1 MVKHSKYIQV
11 NQLIKKF
18 NFEILYKGNLRNR
31 ILIPSLNRTGIE
43 LASKTHIFRN
53 IISAVL

>member
-1 MVKHSKYIQV
+1 MMTNNAISVRS
-11 NQLIKKF
+11 LIKKF
-18 NFEILYKGNLRNR
+18 NFEILYKGSRNNK

-43 LASKTHIFRN
+43 LVAGKGVYGN

>member
-1 MVKHSKYIQV
+1 MLGARYLTVASLVQ
-11 NQLIKKF
+11 KF
-18 NFEILYKGNLRNR
+18 GFDVLYRGNMTNR

-43 LASKTHIFRN
+43 LASNKIVYDT

>member
-1 MVKHSKYIQV
+1 MQRKEYVTV
-11 NQLIKKF
+11 TTLAKKF
-18 NFEILYKGNLRNR
+18 SLDVLHRGKTSNR

-43 LASKTHIFRN
+43 LASKKIVFSN

>member
-1 MVKHSKYIQV
+1 MLGKRYLTVSSLVQ
-11 NQLIKKF
+11 KF
-18 NFEILYKGNLRNR
+18 GFDILYRGNMSNH

-43 LASKTHIFRN
+43 LASNKVIYDN